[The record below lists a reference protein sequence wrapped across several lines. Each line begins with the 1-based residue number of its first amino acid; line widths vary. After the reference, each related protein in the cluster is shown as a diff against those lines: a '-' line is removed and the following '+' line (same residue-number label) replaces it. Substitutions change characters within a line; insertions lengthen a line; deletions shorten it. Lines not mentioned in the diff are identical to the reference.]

1 MLLQQKQSP
10 DIVSHKNHEMPFALK
25 LQMQKAFLNYCNQ
38 QDFFFSCTLKINDHK
53 RNKHTELITE
63 TCCSEVCFSYCNAVT
78 EMRKVTSVDTQ
89 LTEHQG

>member
-38 QDFFFSCTLKINDHK
+38 QDFFFLVPSK
-53 RNKHTELITE
+53 
-63 TCCSEVCFSYCNAVT
+63 
-78 EMRKVTSVDTQ
+78 
-89 LTEHQG
+89 